1 MLPRDFDPVLFLAS
15 FLVIVLSLSLH
26 EFAHAKFADLA
37 GDPTPRIQGRVTLN
51 PLKHLDPFGTLALL
65 LSSLSGVGFGWGR
78 PVQVDPRKMRNPK
91 WDHFTSVLAGP
102 VSNLVLA
109 IIFAA
114 IMRFTQFGTSFS
126 GMLGGGAEIVPAI
139 LFMGVVIN
147 IGLFA
152 FNLIPL
158 GPLDGHWLVGAFLP
172 DRARDR
178 WYHWNRTTG
187 SIVLLVLI
195 FMPAFTGFSV
205 IGRVLRPVAEALFAL
220 LTGIRI

>member
-1 MLPRDFDPVLFLAS
+1 MFSNFDPVQFLAS

-37 GDPTPRIQGRVTLN
+37 GDPTPRMQGRVTLN
-51 PLKHLDPFGTLALL
+51 PLSHLDPFGTLALL

-102 VSNLVLA
+102 VSNFVLA
-109 IIFAA
+109 ILFAA
-114 IMRFTQFGTSFS
+114 VIRFTNFGASFQS
-126 GMLGGGAEIVPAI
+126 VLGGNTDFVSAFLV
-139 LFMGVVIN
+139 MGVLIN
-147 IGLFA
+147 IGLFL

-178 WYHWNRTTG
+178 WYLWNRTTG
-187 SIVLLVLI
+187 SIVLLVII
-195 FMPAFTGFSV
+195 FLPVFTGFSI
-205 IGRVLRPVAEALFAL
+205 IGRVLFPISITLFRF
-220 LTGIRI
+220 LTGAQF